1 MNFFLIFLYVVSAVS
16 VLIAAGLTVIALKKY
31 RPEEISSEFRGSA
44 LVILPCRGLDLT
56 LGGNID
62 SIKKQDYPNYSL
74 IAVVDSMDD
83 PSVSIL
89 KSRDVDFIFSDFN
102 CSKCS
107 GKVRAISSA
116 ITRFRDYDAYVLA
129 DSDITADPSWLKNLL
144 NPLGDK
150 KYGASTTFP
159 YFNPLG
165 GVWTRIKLVWGF
177 VGLGMMESGITRFG
191 WGGSLAFRRDIFHEG
206 DFEFFS
212 EFVSDDIAIT
222 KICKKNSLDIAYVPE
237 AQPVINS
244 SDDRQTFMEWAN
256 RQTAL
261 SISSSHSIFVY
272 GILFYGLTVLLFV
285 WTVVA
290 SVFISYFFLLL
301 FIPTVANA
309 VKSARRTRKGKVY
322 SALVSVFIPFIYFTN
337 LLMAHHMKKISW
349 RGREY
354 DLQKFN

>member
-1 MNFFLIFLYVVSAVS
+1 MFLVLIFLYFLTAVS
-16 VLIAAGLTVIALKKY
+16 VLVAIGLTVIAIKRY
-31 RPEEISSEFRGSA
+31 RPEKIVSEFHGNA

-56 LGGNID
+56 LAENID
-62 SIKKQDYPNYSL
+62 SLKGQNYPDYTL

-83 PSVSIL
+83 LSVSIL
-89 KSRDVDFIFSDFN
+89 KSRDVDFIVSDFT
-102 CSKCS
+102 CSTCS
-107 GKVRAISSA
+107 GKVRAVSSA
-116 ITRFRDYDAYVLA
+116 IKRFPDFDAYVIA
-129 DSDITADPSWLKNLL
+129 DSDILAAPSWLKNLL
-144 NPLGDK
+144 NPLGER

-159 YFNPLG
+159 YFNPVG
-165 GVWTRIKLVWGF
+165 GIWTRIKLVWGF
-177 VGLGMMESGITRFG
+177 VGLGMMESRITRFG
-191 WGGSLAFRRDIFHEG
+191 WGGSLAFRRDTFHDG

-222 KICKKNSLDIAYVPE
+222 KICRKNRLDIAYVPE

-244 SDDRQTFMEWAN
+244 ADDRATFMEWAN

-261 SISSSHSIFVY
+261 SISSSSSVFIY
-272 GILFYGLTVLLFV
+272 GMIFYGLTVLLFI
-285 WTVVA
+285 WTVIA

-301 FIPTVANA
+301 FVPTIANA
-309 VKSARRTRKGKVY
+309 VKSAGRTREGKIS
-322 SALVSVFIPFIYFTN
+322 SALVSVFIPFLYFSN

>member
-1 MNFFLIFLYVVSAVS
+1 MFLVFIFLYFLTAVS
-16 VLIAAGLTVIALKKY
+16 VLVAIGLTVIAIKRY
-31 RPEEISSEFRGSA
+31 RPEKIVSEFHGSA

-56 LGGNID
+56 LAENID
-62 SIKKQDYPNYSL
+62 SLKGQNYPDYTL

-89 KSRDVDFIFSDFN
+89 KSRDVDFIVSDFT
-102 CSKCS
+102 CSTCS
-107 GKVRAISSA
+107 GKVRAVSSA
-116 ITRFRDYDAYVLA
+116 IKRFPDFDAYVIA
-129 DSDITADPSWLKNLL
+129 DSDILAAPSWLKNLL
-144 NPLGDK
+144 NPLGER

-159 YFNPLG
+159 YFNPVG
-165 GVWTRIKLVWGF
+165 GIWTRIKLVWGF
-177 VGLGMMESGITRFG
+177 VGLGMMESRITRFG
-191 WGGSLAFRRDIFHEG
+191 WGGSLAFRRDTFHDG

-222 KICKKNSLDIAYVPE
+222 KICRKNQLDIAYVPE
-237 AQPVINS
+237 AQPIINS
-244 SDDRQTFMEWAN
+244 ADDRATFMEWAN

-261 SISSSHSIFVY
+261 SISSSSSVFIY
-272 GILFYGLTVLLFV
+272 GMVFYGLTVLLFI
-285 WTVVA
+285 WTVIA

-301 FIPTVANA
+301 FVPTIANA
-309 VKSARRTRKGKVY
+309 VKSAGRTREGKIS
-322 SALVSVFIPFIYFTN
+322 SALVSVFIPFLYFSN